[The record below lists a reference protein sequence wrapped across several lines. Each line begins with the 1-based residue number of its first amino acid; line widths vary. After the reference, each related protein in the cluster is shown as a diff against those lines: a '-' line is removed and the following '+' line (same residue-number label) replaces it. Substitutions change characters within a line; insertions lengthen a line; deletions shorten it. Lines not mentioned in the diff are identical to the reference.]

1 MNRHRNIIFSAGLLA
16 AIVVATPVAA
26 HASPLLS
33 GYGGPGQGSQLI
45 LGSSLLNGPGGGGG
59 AAAAGEASPAATGG
73 GLGSAPAGS
82 TSRSSASAVHAAH
95 GSVLRP
101 GSSGAAPA
109 GTPGVAPGTPG
120 VAPGTPGVARGTP
133 GGALGT
139 PSGALGTYPARQAAP
154 PALGVSE
161 QDVLFIVL
169 ALGILAFAG
178 VLTRRLT
185 YPRSGPAR
193 GAER

>member
-1 MNRHRNIIFSAGLLA
+1 MNTHRKIIFSAGLLA

-26 HASPLLS
+26 YASPLLS
-33 GYGGPGQGSQLI
+33 GYGGPGQGSQMI
-45 LGSSLLNGPGGGGG
+45 LGSSLLNGPGEGR
-59 AAAAGEASPAATGG
+59 AAAAGEASTAATRGD
-73 GLGSAPAGS
+73 LGSATAGS

-95 GSVLRP
+95 GAVLRLR
-101 GSSGAAPA
+101 SSGAAPA
-109 GTPGVAPGTPG
+109 GTPGVA
-120 VAPGTPGVARGTP
+120 RGTP
-133 GGALGT
+133 G
-139 PSGALGTYPARQAAP
+139 GALGTYPARQAAP

-161 QDVLFIVL
+161 QDVLYIVL

-193 GAER
+193 GAE